1 MNATLSPLAILGIIA
16 GYFGVLILISF
27 LTSRNDSGNDAF
39 FLGGR
44 KSPWPL
50 VALGMIGASLSGVT
64 FISIPGAVGAL
75 DADGLP
81 KVNHAFSYMQV
92 VIGYLFGY
100 LFIATVLLPLYYRL
114 GLTSIYEY
122 LRERIGFYGYKIG
135 AFYFLLS
142 RTVGASLRL
151 FLVAIVLQSFVTG
164 PMDIPFAATVAITII
179 LIWLYTYRGGIK
191 TIVYTDTLQTVCML
205 LAAGLTVYY
214 LTDALE
220 IGLGDLPQIIGN
232 SDYGQVFFFENGWS
246 DPNNFWKQALSG
258 ALITIVMTGLDQDMM
273 QKNLSM
279 PNFRDAQKNMAAFS
293 FVLIFANLV
302 FLTLGALL
310 YIYATSVGIDI
321 PASSDQLYPTV
332 ALRHLPAVAGIVF
345 VLGLIA
351 AAYSSADSALTALT
365 TSFCVDFLG
374 LKEESLTVQE
384 VPGEAEQVTGD
395 AGAGQVEKSKV
406 KRTRLYVH
414 MGFSVLL
421 FVVIMIV
428 SKIDNPTIVNDLF
441 KAAGYTYGP
450 LLGLYAYGLFTSLRV
465 RETVRIGSYDF
476 PFILLICVLSP
487 IISFV
492 VDQNSAALLGGFK
505 FGFLILA
512 FNGLL
517 TFLGLLLLSDFSDVS
532 NPEAVGE
539 GGDFPV

>member
-1 MNATLSPLAILGIIA
+1 MNGTLSPLAILGIIA
-16 GYFGVLILISF
+16 AYFAVLIVISF

-64 FISIPGAVGAL
+64 FISIPGAVGAI

-151 FLVAIVLQSFVTG
+151 FLVAIVLQAFVTG
-164 PMDIPFAATVAITII
+164 PMNVPFTATVAITIV

-214 LTDALE
+214 LTEALE
-220 IGLGDLPQIIGN
+220 IGLGDIPAVIGN
-232 SDYGQVFFFENGWS
+232 SDYGQVFFFDNGWS

-302 FLTLGALL
+302 FLALGALL
-310 YIYATSVGIDI
+310 YIYATSVGLEI
-321 PASSDQLYPTV
+321 PASSDQLYPMV
-332 ALRHLPAVAGIVF
+332 ALRHLPAVAGVVF
-345 VLGLIA
+345 VLGLVA

-374 LKEESLTVQE
+374 LKEEELTE
-384 VPGEAEQVTGD
+384 EQREEGAA
-395 AGAGQVEKSKV
+395 AGAGEEGKGNVQ
-406 KRTRLYVH
+406 RTRLYVH
-414 MGFSVLL
+414 LGFSVLL
-421 FVVIMIV
+421 FFVIMTV
-428 SKIDNPTIVNDLF
+428 RQIDNPTIVNDLF

-450 LLGLYAYGLFTSLRV
+450 LLGLYAYGLFTQLRV
-465 RETVRIGSYDF
+465 RETVRIGKYDF
-476 PFILLICVLSP
+476 PLILLICVASP
-487 IISFV
+487 LISFF

-532 NPEAVGE
+532 RTAPPAER
-539 GGDFPV
+539 GDLPR

>member
-1 MNATLSPLAILGIIA
+1 
-16 GYFGVLILISF
+16 
-27 LTSRNDSGNDAF
+27 
-39 FLGGR
+39 
-44 KSPWPL
+44 
-50 VALGMIGASLSGVT
+50 
-64 FISIPGAVGAL
+64 
-75 DADGLP
+75 
-81 KVNHAFSYMQV
+81 MQV

-142 RTVGASLRL
+142 RTIGASLRL
-151 FLVAIVLQSFVTG
+151 FLVAIVLQNFVTG
-164 PMDIPFAATVAITII
+164 PMDIPFAATVAITIL
-179 LIWLYTYRGGIK
+179 LIWLYTFRGGIK

-205 LAAGLTVYY
+205 LSAGLTVYY

-220 IGLGDLPQIIGN
+220 IGLGDLPRMISN
-232 SDYGQVFFFENGWS
+232 SEYGQVFFFENGWS

-302 FLTLGALL
+302 FLALGALL
-310 YIYATSVGIDI
+310 YIYATNVGLEI

-332 ALRHLPAVAGIVF
+332 ALRHLPATAGIIF

-374 LKEESLTVQE
+374 LKEEDVQTEAKAESTAGTTDLSE
-384 VPGEAEQVTGD
+384 VMAAVLEGGTFDGLSGTAD
-395 AGAGQVEKSKV
+395 AGAKNGIKGNV
-406 KRTRLYVH
+406 KRTRLFVH
-414 MGFSVLL
+414 LGFSVLL
-421 FVVIMIV
+421 FLVIMV
-428 SKIDNPTIVNDLF
+428 VRQIDNPTIVNDLF
-441 KAAGYTYGP
+441 TAAGYTYGP
-450 LLGLYAYGLFTSLRV
+450 LLGLFAYGLFTRLRV
-465 RETVRIGSYDF
+465 RETFRIGDRIQMSRMMGYSVF
-476 PFILLICVLSP
+476 PI
-487 IISFV
+487 
-492 VDQNSAALLGGFK
+492 
-505 FGFLILA
+505 
-512 FNGLL
+512 
-517 TFLGLLLLSDFSDVS
+517 
-532 NPEAVGE
+532 
-539 GGDFPV
+539 

>member
-1 MNATLSPLAILGIIA
+1 MNATLTPLAILGIIA
-16 GYFGVLILISF
+16 AYFGVLILISF

-75 DADGLP
+75 DADGIP

-151 FLVAIVLQSFVTG
+151 FLVAIVLQNFVTG
-164 PMDIPFAATVAITII
+164 PMDIPFAATVAITIT
-179 LIWLYTYRGGIK
+179 LIWLYTFRGGIK

-214 LTDALE
+214 LTGALE
-220 IGLGDLPQIIGN
+220 IGLGDIPQIISN
-232 SDYGQVFFFENGWS
+232 SDYGQVFFFENGWA

-302 FLTLGALL
+302 FLALGALL
-310 YIYATSVGIDI
+310 YIYATSVGLDI

-374 LKEESLTVQE
+374 IKEKTLED
-384 VPGEAEQVTGD
+384 AAA
-395 AGAGQVEKSKV
+395 AGATEETKSKV

-414 MGFSVLL
+414 LGFSVLL
-421 FVVIMIV
+421 FLVIMV
-428 SKIDNPTIVNDLF
+428 VRQIDNPTIVNDLF

-450 LLGLYAYGLFTSLRV
+450 LLGLFAYGLFTSLRV
-465 RETVRIGSYDF
+465 RETIRIGNVDF
-476 PFILLICVLSP
+476 PVILLVCVLSP
-487 IISFV
+487 IISFI

-517 TFLGLLLLSDFSDVS
+517 TFLGLLLLSDFSDV
-532 NPEAVGE
+532 NHPEIIDQE
-539 GGDFPV
+539 GDLPV

>member
-1 MNATLSPLAILGIIA
+1 MNATLSPLTILGIIA
-16 GYFGVLILISF
+16 AYFGVLILISF

-142 RTVGASLRL
+142 RTIGASLRL
-151 FLVAIVLQSFVTG
+151 FLVATVLQAFVTG
-164 PMDIPFAATVAITII
+164 PMDIPFAATVAITIV

-214 LTDALE
+214 LTEALE
-220 IGLGDLPQIIGN
+220 ISLTDLPQIIGN

-293 FVLIFANLV
+293 FVLIFANVV
-302 FLTLGALL
+302 FLALGALL
-310 YIYATSVGIDI
+310 YIYATSVGLDI
-321 PASSDQLYPTV
+321 PASSDQLYPMV
-332 ALRHLPAVAGIVF
+332 ALRHLPAVAGVVF

-374 LKEESLTVQE
+374 IKAEALTVDVE
-384 VPGEAEQVTGD
+384 SGGEAAD
-395 AGAGQVEKSKV
+395 AGAEEAKQSKV

-414 MGFSVLL
+414 LGFSVLL
-421 FVVIMIV
+421 FLVIMV
-428 SKIDNPTIVNDLF
+428 VRRIDNPTIINDLF

-465 RETVRIGSYDF
+465 RETIRIGNVDF
-476 PFILLICVLSP
+476 PVILLVCVLSP
-487 IISFV
+487 LISFV

-532 NPEAVGE
+532 DPQVPGGVG
-539 GGDFPV
+539 DLPA

>member
-1 MNATLSPLAILGIIA
+1 MNGTLSPLAILGIIA
-16 GYFGVLILISF
+16 AYFAVLIVISV

-142 RTVGASLRL
+142 RTIGASLRL

-164 PMDIPFAATVAITII
+164 PMDVPFAATVAITIV

-205 LAAGLTVYY
+205 LSAGLTVYY
-214 LTDALE
+214 LTEALE
-220 IGLGDLPQIIGN
+220 IGLGDIPAVIGN
-232 SDYGQVFFFENGWS
+232 SEYGQVFFFENGWA

-302 FLTLGALL
+302 FLALGALL
-310 YIYATSVGIDI
+310 YIYATSVGLEI
-321 PASSDQLYPTV
+321 PASSDQLYPMV
-332 ALRHLPAVAGIVF
+332 ALRHLPAVAGVVF

-374 LKEESLTVQE
+374 IREEALEDKEQE
-384 VPGEAEQVTGD
+384 EGAD
-395 AGAGQVEKSKV
+395 AGAGEETQRNVQ
-406 KRTRLYVH
+406 RTRLYVH
-414 MGFSVLL
+414 LGFSVLL
-421 FVVIMIV
+421 FFVIMIV
-428 SKIDNPTIVNDLF
+428 RQIDNPTIVNDLF

-465 RETVRIGSYDF
+465 RETIRIGKTDF
-476 PFILLICVLSP
+476 PVILLVCIASP
-487 IISFV
+487 LISFF

-532 NPEAVGE
+532 RAEQPKDS
-539 GGDFPV
+539 GDLLR